1 MNVKKTNTDPFRN
14 TTATNAEKLQ
24 KSPEIPTSQD
34 KERLKEPF
42 SQAPSITET
51 ARAQAK
57 TIAGLIQS
65 LQAQDL
71 SQNPHRSLS
80 EVLSLGFNKSLL
92 KETSC
97 QKAIEVYMQAL
108 VSILD
113 PVKKDSESSLQAPEP
128 LATLSLLEDIERQ
141 APLLESL
148 TAIKPLYKRIYQY
161 YSNAYFNHK
170 QDGNLPF
177 LSGTDADSTRLQAVF
192 KEQFKAF
199 ILNVYHPK
207 HITTDIPFYRADFN
221 LVAPPTPQNITCIH
235 NTEGYFNITDE
246 AFSEYLSSETIL
258 GKALSL
264 QGPNSAS
271 PIGYNI
277 YLPENPKALLVRV
290 YGGYGTHDICKAA
303 AYEFNFIKN
312 FEKVLLHQGI
322 AVANLSLPD
331 LLELNEHQS
340 VMRKDLYLKIQSCI
354 HTFYSTLHESPE
366 KLDTKLLALK
376 NLPIFLGGNSFG
388 AGLSLNHSKLYPN
401 TFTGYISSCGVLDP
415 ASHRGALDPSQID
428 YHFPTLETASTVQE
442 PVLVFQNF
450 NDRNVRAQNG
460 LKWANEAY
468 KHNTAF
474 QLCILHNGATAGP
487 PTHQA
492 SIYSGHA
499 TPTTESSFQTYTQHL
514 AAFLL
519 DHKKQSSGITEDI
532 NRWRS
537 HEYGSYFQKYNNY
550 KDPETQEWK
559 GKLDKQFL
567 SEAYRIYKN
576 SRPALNLDGHPAPEK
591 NLASLITDP
600 KYQKASWSECYFP
613 LYKASYLADQF
624 NFSMLS
630 DLQMCDNID
639 TKINTISESLFHTLL
654 PAMSQY
660 YTANISL
667 SEEDKK
673 ACLGYLKKTLMHCI
687 SSPMHINYQLTP
699 LVHSF
704 LKAFFHLYPEAA
716 EEVVAPSK
724 IREAD
729 AQSEPLKKK
738 FLKQIHKSRSLGAK
752 VIAKTV
758 SHLHTNKRLEKLV
771 KDYRSSPKS
780 F

>member
-1 MNVKKTNTDPFRN
+1 MYRKITNTDPFRN
-14 TTATNAEKLQ
+14 TTATNTEKPQ
-24 KSPEIPTSQD
+24 KTAHTPTSQNKD
-34 KERLKEPF
+34 SLKEPF
-42 SQAPSITET
+42 SQAPSITAT
-51 ARAQAK
+51 PRAQAK

-71 SQNPHRSLS
+71 SKNPHRSLS
-80 EVLSLGFNKSLL
+80 EVLRSGFNKSLL
-92 KETSC
+92 EETSC
-97 QKAIEVYMQAL
+97 QKAIEAYMQAL

-113 PVKKDSESSLQAPEP
+113 PVTKDWESSLQTPEP
-128 LATLSLLEDIERQ
+128 LETLSLLEDIERQ
-141 APLLESL
+141 GPLLETL
-148 TAIKPLYKRIYQY
+148 PGIKPLYTRIYQY
-161 YSNAYFNHK
+161 YSNAYFDHK
-170 QDGNLPF
+170 QAGNLPF
-177 LSGTDADSTRLQAVF
+177 LSGTDADSTRLQAVL

-207 HITTDIPFYRADFN
+207 HIVSDIPFYRADFN
-221 LVAPPTPQNITCIH
+221 LVAPQVPPNTICIH

-246 AFSEYLSSETIL
+246 ALSKELSSKPIL
-258 GKALSL
+258 GKALYLEGDS
-264 QGPNSAS
+264 SAS

-277 YLPENPKALLVRV
+277 YLPENPKAILVRV
-290 YGGYGTHDICKAA
+290 YGGFGTGDICKAK

-340 VMRKDLYLKIQSCI
+340 MMSKDLYLKIQSCI

-388 AGLSLNHSKLYPN
+388 AALSLNHSKLYPN
-401 TFTGYISSCGVLDP
+401 TFTGYVSSCGVLDP
-415 ASHRGALDPSQID
+415 GSHRRALDPSQID

-450 NDRNVRAQNG
+450 NDRNVRAQNA
-460 LKWANEAY
+460 LNWAKKAY
-468 KHNTAF
+468 QHNTAF
-474 QLCILHNGATAGP
+474 QLCILHNGGTDGP

-499 TPTTESSFQTYTQHL
+499 IPTSEKSFEAYTQHL

-519 DHKKQSSGITEDI
+519 DPKKQTTGITEDI

-559 GKLDKQFL
+559 GKLDKHFL

-576 SRPALNLDGHPAPEK
+576 SRPALNLEGHPAPEK
-591 NLASLITDP
+591 NLANLITDP
-600 KYQKASWSECYFP
+600 KYQEASWSECYFP

-624 NFSMLS
+624 DFRMLS
-630 DLQMCDNID
+630 DLQNLDNID
-639 TKINTISESLFHTLL
+639 TKIDTISESLFQTLL

-660 YTANISL
+660 FTANISP

-673 ACLGYLKKTLMHCI
+673 ACLGYLKQTLMRCI
-687 SSPMHINYQLTP
+687 SSPMQINYQLTP
-699 LVHSF
+699 LIHSF
-704 LKAFFHLYPEAA
+704 LKTFFHLYPEDA
-716 EEVVAPSK
+716 ENIVMPSK
-724 IREAD
+724 IQEAQ

-738 FLKQIHKSRSLGAK
+738 LLKQIHKSRLLGAK
-752 VIAKTV
+752 VIIKTV
-758 SHLHTNKRLEKLV
+758 SHLYANKRLKKLV
-771 KDYRSSPKS
+771 KGYRSSPKAS
-780 F
+780 